1 MDEYNW
7 PTRPDVPGQSPEEVW
22 TATRAVLPPGAA
34 VAGEVIGRQPFG
46 VFIRVDGVPNAVALA
61 EIDAMPDGMG
71 LPVLG
76 TQVRGEV
83 IDHVEYNH
91 QLRVRLHWSGAPLE

>member
-7 PTRPDVPGQSPEEVW
+7 PTRRADDVPGQSLEELW
-22 TATRAVLPPGAA
+22 TATLAALPLGAS
-34 VAGEVIGRQPFG
+34 VEGEVIGRQPFG

-61 EIDAMPDGMG
+61 EIIAMPKGME

-76 TQVRGEV
+76 TRIRGEV
-83 IDHVEYNH
+83 IDHVEHNH
-91 QLRVRLHWSGAPLE
+91 QVRVRLH

>member
-7 PTRPDVPGQSPEEVW
+7 PTRRADDVPGQSPEELW
-22 TATRAVLPPGAA
+22 TATLAALPLGAS

-46 VFIRVDGVPNAVALA
+46 VFIRADGVPNAVALA
-61 EIDAMPDGMG
+61 EIIAMPEEMG

-76 TQVRGEV
+76 TRIRGEV
-83 IDHVEYNH
+83 IDHVEHNH
-91 QLRVRLHWSGAPLE
+91 QVRVRLH